1 MYTIQVFRKIYKSTS
16 KFILIIKM
24 YVFIYEAPN
33 MSTETLQFPLDIP
46 KYLLPSLP
54 IVKLPCN
61 EKPPL
66 TDKSCTFSG

>member
-1 MYTIQVFRKIYKSTS
+1 
-16 KFILIIKM
+16 M

-61 EKPPL
+61 EKTSTYWQKL
-66 TDKSCTFSG
+66 YIFWIVEYIHHGL